1 MEGGVRP
8 RLGAGFAARAR
19 GLRRSGALRDEQFA
33 SRYPVLYHMA
43 EDGVW
48 GSVKR
53 QKWLSTSD
61 LLDLYQI
68 EGERRFAIESSWR
81 PEIVRI
87 EHDEHGAAFVRDQRP
102 MPEGLLPRCL
112 MGMTPQEW

>member
-48 GSVKR
+48 ESIRG
-53 QKWLSTSD
+53 QGLLSASA

-68 EGERRFAIESSWR
+68 EGKRRLAIESSWR

-87 EHDEHGAAFVRDQRP
+87 EHDEHGVAFVRDQRP
-102 MPEGLLPRCL
+102 MPEGSLSRCP